1 MAISGVSS
9 TNSSYRDNWES
20 NGGIYGNENT
30 DGTSGTESTEKIW
43 NAVFTDKK
51 QSAVSTEDF
60 LSLMVAQMTN
70 QDFMNP
76 MDDTQFVTQLAQF
89 SSMQMMQEMSNYT
102 KTSYVLSLV
111 GKDVTAA
118 RITVSGELIKETGPV
133 QKVSLTNNEFGIY
146 VNGKKFTLEQLM
158 EVGKTG
164 ETDSSG
170 NPIVPEEDTTERK
183 TYLNSLLGYEVTV
196 SETRKDDDGQEY
208 EYEATGVVEKVS
220 SKDGKYRVCIGGKW
234 FSLGDVIE
242 VGDKVGAK
250 GDDEEELPPVTD
262 TNPAEDE
269 GKVEETDPIE
279 ETGPVGTDTPVDTTE
294 SLNPDEKVDP
304 DIETGDTTEP
314 ETTDT
319 DEDEAVKE
327 TQEV

>member
-1 MAISGVSS
+1 MAISGVSG
-9 TNSSYRDNWES
+9 TTSYRDNWEN
-20 NGGIYGNENT
+20 NGGIYGNEET
-30 DGTSGTESTEKIW
+30 DGTGSTESTEKIW

-51 QSAVSTEDF
+51 QNAVSTEDF

-102 KTSYVLSLV
+102 KTGYVMSLV

-133 QKVSLTNNEFGIY
+133 QKVTLTNNEFGIY
-146 VNGKKFTLEQLM
+146 VNGKKFSLEQLM
-158 EVGKTG
+158 EIGKTDG
-164 ETDSSG
+164 TSG
-170 NPIVPEEDTTERK
+170 TGGTAGSDDANGVEEEDTPERRA
-183 TYLNSLLGYEVTV
+183 YLNSLLGHEVTV
-196 SETRKDDDGQEY
+196 HRTWKDEDGEEHQE
-208 EYEATGVVEKVS
+208 EITGVVEKVTT
-220 SKDGKYRVCIGGKW
+220 KNRLYRVYIDDKW
-234 FSLGDVIE
+234 YLLEDVVE
-242 VGDKVGAK
+242 VGNKIGAVD
-250 GDDEEELPPVTD
+250 GEVIPPVADTD
-262 TNPAEDE
+262 PAEDE

-279 ETGPVGTDTPVDTTE
+279 GV
-294 SLNPDEKVDP
+294 NPDEKVDP